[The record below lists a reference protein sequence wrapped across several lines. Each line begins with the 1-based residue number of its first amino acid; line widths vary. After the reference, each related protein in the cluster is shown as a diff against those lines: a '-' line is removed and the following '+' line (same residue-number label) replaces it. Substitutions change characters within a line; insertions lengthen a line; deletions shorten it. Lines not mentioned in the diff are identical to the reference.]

1 MPGRLS
7 GQALRQPRTEVK
19 PPGDDGANGGHE
31 LLRCAVFREI
41 AGRSRSNGAQRKLIF
56 RVHAQDEDRH
66 IRLFPP
72 QLLQNVQTVT
82 VRQREIEQNCAP
94 LFTARAREAVR
105 GIRCI
110 CADDDVG
117 GIGEKLADAL
127 PDEAVV
133 VDDEDSNHRPLPSLT
148 ARDLKRRFASG
159 IVATTVVP
167 RRGALRT
174 VQPPPSRSSAGG
186 RRSVTISLTVR
197 TERSTRSSIAGS
209 RSRMSADSALGSVN
223 TRC

>member
-7 GQALRQPRTEVK
+7 GQALRQPRTEVM

-148 ARDLKRRFASG
+148 ASDLACHSSAA
-159 IVATTVVP
+159 IN
-167 RRGALRT
+167 
-174 VQPPPSRSSAGG
+174 PSWSSAGG